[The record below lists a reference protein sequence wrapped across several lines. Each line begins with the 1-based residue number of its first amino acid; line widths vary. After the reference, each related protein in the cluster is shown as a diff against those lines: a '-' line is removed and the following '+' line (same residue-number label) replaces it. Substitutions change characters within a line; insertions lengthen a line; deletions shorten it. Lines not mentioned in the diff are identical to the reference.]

1 MQNSDFVF
9 MFVLAML
16 HQQAK
21 SSAAVGLQQSAAN
34 TNKTAAGGSKIK
46 ENCTYRWL
54 NANLLVWPKYP
65 TCNCVS

>member
-9 MFVLAML
+9 MFVSAML

-34 TNKTAAGGSKIK
+34 TNKTAAGGSKIN
-46 ENCTYRWL
+46 ENCT
-54 NANLLVWPKYP
+54 
-65 TCNCVS
+65 